1 MKECIEHKK
10 PCKYYKRSTNAS
22 LCDDCLSSMNK
33 TRLGG
38 GAVNESMDDSA
49 RHVSGDKE
57 KVLPI
62 DFYAE
67 EFFQT
72 IKKKYDEMENHYESN
87 K

>member
-1 MKECIEHKK
+1 
-10 PCKYYKRSTNAS
+10 
-22 LCDDCLSSMNK
+22 MNK